1 MGLHVND
8 NGLDFSV
15 SVQDGESDSY
25 HVWERS
31 ITRKVNC
38 GKHHGTHVCINWLKN
53 VNVWSSSAMRLL
65 IRVDGMRKKVFSLAR
80 LIGIEGS

>member
-25 HVWERS
+25 HVWDGYFEI
-31 ITRKVNC
+31 ITTYVR
-38 GKHHGTHVCINWLKN
+38 
-53 VNVWSSSAMRLL
+53 
-65 IRVDGMRKKVFSLAR
+65 
-80 LIGIEGS
+80 